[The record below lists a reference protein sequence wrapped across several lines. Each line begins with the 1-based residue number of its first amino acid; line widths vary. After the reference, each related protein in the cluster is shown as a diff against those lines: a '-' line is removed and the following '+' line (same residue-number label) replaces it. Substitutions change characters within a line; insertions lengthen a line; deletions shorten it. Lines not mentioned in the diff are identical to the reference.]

1 MQIAISITMQGA
13 RLSLWKVVGGLE
25 EGVGKGFSGG
35 GMERSREGRM
45 GVEYRGRGKRTR
57 SMGGRDGSGGSDGNS
72 SIRDV
77 SRSTRFQWP
86 LEQPALVNRRI
97 SALTFSTR
105 PQKISNI
112 LGTNQSSPI
121 VFKRQ
126 YLVKLSSVRSITQE
140 TLVDFET

>member
-1 MQIAISITMQGA
+1 MAITIRDVRVVVVDYVRYSYIIVTCMGRVNDKEIW
-13 RLSLWKVVGGLE
+13 RLSNY
-25 EGVGKGFSGG
+25 F
-35 GMERSREGRM
+35 RS
-45 GVEYRGRGKRTR
+45 
-57 SMGGRDGSGGSDGNS
+57 GSDGNS

-112 LGTNQSSPI
+112 LETNQSSPI